1 MSGVIFCVYKT
12 SLTYRV
18 TYLFRHFTIRGAED
32 TDFEGGFYHGRIL
45 LPPEYPFKPP
55 NIIFLTPSG
64 RFETGVK
71 VCLSFSAFH
80 PELWQPAWGIRLI
93 LEALVSFLP
102 SPADGAIGALDWKPE
117 ERKRLAK
124 KSVDFCCPTC
134 GKCSNILLDIEK
146 KLKGRNVDKTSKQR
160 FEKDIEKLHAL
171 QAAMEGPKEVPHES
185 KSVLQKEDKIE
196 EKTDA
201 ESTPHPVEVTVSRNS
216 HKEAETMNEN
226 RIMDLEVHDIEEVQV
241 KPVTTNDEASPDGE
255 AIDEIHHENI
265 STEDELTSPLLSDP
279 MANLGIVIFSI
290 VVYLMIRKIRALV
303 DDLVQLEAQFKD
315 QE

>member
-1 MSGVIFCVYKT
+1 M
-12 SLTYRV
+12 
-18 TYLFRHFTIRGAED
+18 
-32 TDFEGGFYHGRIL
+32 
-45 LPPEYPFKPP
+45 
-55 NIIFLTPSG
+55 
-64 RFETGVK
+64 
-71 VCLSFSAFH
+71 
-80 PELWQPAWGIRLI
+80 WQPAWGIRLI

-134 GKCSNILLDIEK
+134 GKCSSILLDIEK

-171 QAAMEGPKEVPHES
+171 QAAMEGPKEVPNES
-185 KSVLQKEDKIE
+185 KSVLQKEDTIE
-196 EKTDA
+196 EKTDI
-201 ESTPHPVEVTVSRNS
+201 ESKSHTVEDTVSQNS
-216 HKEAETMNEN
+216 HKEAETMNED
-226 RIMDLEVHDIEEVQV
+226 ITKDLEVRDIKEVQAET
-241 KPVTTNDEASPDGE
+241 VTTTDEASPDGE
-255 AIDEIHHENI
+255 AIEEIYHENI
-265 STEDELTSPLLSDP
+265 ATEDELTSPLLSDP

-290 VVYLMIRKIRALV
+290 VVYLMIRKIRALA